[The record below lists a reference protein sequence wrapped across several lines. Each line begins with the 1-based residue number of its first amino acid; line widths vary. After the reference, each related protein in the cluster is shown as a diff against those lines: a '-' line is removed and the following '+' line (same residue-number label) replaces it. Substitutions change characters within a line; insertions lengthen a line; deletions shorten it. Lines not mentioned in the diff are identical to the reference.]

1 MRKTVFAVS
10 ITAAI
15 LLLAAV
21 HFRLPTS
28 ADAAP
33 QVRGAT
39 DAYAVEAT
47 IDVKALPRQD
57 MLSEADE

>member
-1 MRKTVFAVS
+1 MRKTVFTMS

-15 LLLAAV
+15 LLLVAM

-28 ADAAP
+28 ADASP

-39 DAYAVEAT
+39 DAYAIESTV
-47 IDVKALPRQD
+47 DVKALPRQD
-57 MLSEADE
+57 ILSEADE